1 MKPVFTRIVLAFSLF
16 LTRCGR
22 GRRQAADAGDYAAK
36 PLPTEVKLNE
46 PMEISLKY
54 TGDPPTK
61 LSLVVLTP
69 DGETVT
75 VPGKASVGDPATGV
89 TATWPYTPT
98 ESGEYRYHFE
108 AQAGDIGGVR
118 YPASPA
124 DDYQFVVASPLTR
137 YIVLGAGLLVCLLLL
152 PFVSYTATRGLN
164 QRGDPA
170 AAARIALLIGLVA
183 YIGLV
188 ICVLLLNSTDY
199 VKWLSLALGRRPDP
213 GRPCRPVQPPPRRV
227 MFR

>member
-16 LTRCGR
+16 LIT
-22 GRRQAADAGDYAAK
+22 AAMAVAAPPK
-36 PLPTEVKLNE
+36 LELNVNQPLPTEVKLNE
-46 PMEISLKY
+46 SLEMSLKY

-61 LSLVVLTP
+61 LQLIVLTP
-69 DGETVT
+69 GGGTAI
-75 VPGKASVGDPATGV
+75 VPGHASVGDPSAGV
-89 TATWPYTPT
+89 PVTWPYTPT

-108 AQAGDIGGVR
+108 AQAGDIGSVR
-118 YPASPA
+118 YPDSPA
-124 DDYQFVVASPLTR
+124 NDYQFVVGSPLTR
-137 YIVLGAGLLVCLLLL
+137 YIVLGAGLVICLLLL

-199 VKWLSLALGRRPDP
+199 VKWLSLALGGVLVLAVLVGLFSRR
-213 GRPCRPVQPPPRRV
+213 RAV
-227 MFR
+227 

>member
-1 MKPVFTRIVLAFSLF
+1 MKSVFFRTALALSILMI
-16 LTRCGR
+16 LIG
-22 GRRQAADAGDYAAK
+22 GVAAK
-36 PLPTEVKLNE
+36 PPTLELNDSHALPTEVKAHESLE
-46 PMEISLKY
+46 MSLKY

-61 LSLVVLTP
+61 LSLIVLTP

-89 TATWPYTPT
+89 SVTWPYTAT

-108 AQAGDIGGVR
+108 GQAGDIGGVR

-124 DDYQFVVASPLTR
+124 NDYQFVVANPLTK
-137 YIVLGAGLLVCLLLL
+137 YIVLGLGLLICLLLL

-170 AAARIALLIGLVA
+170 AAARIALLIGVVA
-183 YIGLV
+183 YVGLAL
-188 ICVLLLNSTDY
+188 CVLLLDSADY
-199 VKWLSLALGRRPDP
+199 VKWLSFALGGVLILAVLVGLFSRRKTA
-213 GRPCRPVQPPPRRV
+213 
-227 MFR
+227 